1 MSFDHEKK
9 TIREK
14 YRLAGFPPRF
24 VDDVI
29 HQFHQ
34 KLIGKQ
40 TEYEIAIPD
49 FHLQNH
55 RNLF

>member
-9 TIREK
+9 TIRAK
-14 YRLAGFPPRF
+14 YRLTGFPPRF

-49 FHLQNH
+49 FYL
-55 RNLF
+55 